1 MKVYVLLLLVAAAI
15 TYLTTPIAR
24 WIALRTGAITAV
36 RARDVHSVPTPRL
49 GGIAMLSG
57 LAVGLFIASRIPFL
71 AGVFQDS
78 RRVWG
83 ILGAAAMVCLLGVA
97 DDIWDLDWVTKL
109 VGQVLAAGFLA
120 FCGVRLFQ
128 LPIGGV
134 TVGSS
139 RSELFLTV
147 LTVVVAMNAVNFVDG
162 LDGLAAGMIA
172 IGGTGFFVYSYLLT
186 RQASPTDVSNLAT
199 LIVALLVGACLG
211 FLPHNFFPARIFMG
225 DSGSMLIGLVIA
237 AAGIVV
243 TGQIDPTVVSNR
255 QNIPA
260 FLPILLPIAVLLLP
274 LVDMGL
280 AVVRRVGAGK
290 SPFHP
295 DRMHLHHQL
304 LALGHSHRR
313 AVIIM
318 YLWTAVFAF
327 GAAALVTFSTTTVL
341 VILGVGV
348 VGVSVLTLG
357 PLRAGSDERNHAS

>member
-1 MKVYVLLLLVAAAI
+1 
-15 TYLTTPIAR
+15 
-24 WIALRTGAITAV
+24 
-36 RARDVHSVPTPRL
+36 
-49 GGIAMLSG
+49 
-57 LAVGLFIASRIPFL
+57 
-71 AGVFQDS
+71 
-78 RRVWG
+78 
-83 ILGAAAMVCLLGVA
+83 
-97 DDIWDLDWVTKL
+97 
-109 VGQVLAAGFLA
+109 
-120 FCGVRLFQ
+120 
-128 LPIGGV
+128 
-134 TVGSS
+134 
-139 RSELFLTV
+139 
-147 LTVVVAMNAVNFVDG
+147 
-162 LDGLAAGMIA
+162 MIA

-186 RQASPTDVSNLAT
+186 RHTSPTDVSNLAT

-243 TGQIDPTVVSNR
+243 TGQIDPAVVSSR

-260 FLPILLPIAVLLLP
+260 FLPILLPVAVLALP

-327 GAAALVTFSTTTVL
+327 GAAALIKFSTTTVL
-341 VILGVGV
+341 IILGVGV
-348 VGVSVLTLG
+348 LGVSVLTLG
-357 PLRAGSDERNHAS
+357 PLRIGPDEGNHPS